1 MSKPETNGS
10 NQGNTNMTHSEYCIR
25 FEALKSE
32 YRAGR
37 ITLKELND
45 QMEIV
50 LKAYRSAR

>member
-1 MSKPETNGS
+1 
-10 NQGNTNMTHSEYCIR
+10 MTHSEYCIR

-45 QMEIV
+45 QMDLV